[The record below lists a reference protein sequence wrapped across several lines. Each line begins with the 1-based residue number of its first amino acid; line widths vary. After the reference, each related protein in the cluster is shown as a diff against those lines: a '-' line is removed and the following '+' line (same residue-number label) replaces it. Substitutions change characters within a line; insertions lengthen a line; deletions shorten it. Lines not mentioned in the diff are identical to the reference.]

1 MKKRIIVVLLFVI
14 VIFSFLVGCGDSK
27 VTTVEKTST
36 DAPQKTEKIVNKSD
50 NKDERQGRIFN
61 VGERVEVDG
70 NYAITILGVTET
82 DERNQFSEKKVEQV
96 LIIDYLYENIND
108 DTNDIYVSDMNFKFI
123 DEHGNMCDT
132 YPVGGIYAPQN
143 TPIGAKTLTS
153 MTIGTVEES
162 KKIKLNYYDNMFDSK
177 ADIEFEAV
185 IGEVIEAKLEGEAP
199 TYSDAYSMGDI
210 IEVKTDE
217 GDYTVS
223 IDNIELITERN
234 QFADKDPVELYRI
247 GYTFSNISM
256 DEDLYISDMNFRV
269 IDGNGN
275 MAFSYPGDIT
285 IYPKDT
291 IKGARSAG
299 EMVFGTH
306 TSGNTLTL
314 CFTDNMFSN
323 VSDFKIVLNN
333 IKGN

>member
-1 MKKRIIVVLLFVI
+1 MKKRMIVLLFI
-14 VIFSFLVGCGDSK
+14 IAISLTLVGCGGSK
-27 VTTVEKTST
+27 VTSIEKTT
-36 DAPQKTEKIVNKSD
+36 KDAPEKTEKIVDKSD
-50 NKDERQGRIFN
+50 NKEERQAKIYN
-61 VGERVEVDG
+61 IGERVEVDG
-70 NYAITILGVTET
+70 KYAITILGVSET

-96 LIIDYLYENIND
+96 LIIDYLYENINEEI
-108 DTNDIYVSDMNFKFI
+108 NDVYISDMNFKFI

-132 YPVGGIYAPQN
+132 YPVGGTYSPQN

-162 KKIKLNYYDNMFDSK
+162 SKIKFNYYDNMFDSK

-185 IGEVIEAKLEGEAP
+185 IGEVVEVELEGESP
-199 TYSDAYSMGDI
+199 NYSGTYGIGDI
-210 IEVKTDE
+210 IEIETEK
-217 GDYTVS
+217 GDYTLS
-223 IDNIELITERN
+223 IDKIELIAERN
-234 QFADKDPVELYRI
+234 QFSDKDPVELYRI

-269 IDGNGN
+269 IDGNGT

-299 EMVFGTH
+299 EMIFGTH
-306 TSGNTLTL
+306 TNGNTLTL
-314 CFTDNMFSN
+314 CYTDNMFSN
-323 VSDFKIVLNN
+323 ISDFKVVLNN
-333 IKGN
+333 IKDN